1 MSSNRL
7 YVKPELT
14 VHGNVAT
21 ITQQGGAANTDV
33 PAGTPVGPDGI
44 STVAS

>member
-21 ITQQGGAANTDV
+21 ITQQGGFTNTDV
-33 PAGTPVGPDGI
+33 PAGTPVGPDGVV
-44 STVAS
+44 TVAS